1 MHGRE
6 GPGQAGTEGCGRG
19 CNELLAQQLP
29 LGVVRGQLPKSPLQ
43 RLPKKP
49 QLLVGLGQL
58 LLGLQEEEQ
67 GRLGTQLGWGCPSS
81 ADPGPSLRLSP
92 TYGPFSLE
100 APNPNLLGPTP
111 EK

>member
-1 MHGRE
+1 MHSRE

-29 LGVVRGQLPKSPLQ
+29 LGVVSGQLPKSPLQ
-43 RLPKKP
+43 RLSKKP

-67 GRLGTQLGWGCPSS
+67 GWLGTQLG
-81 ADPGPSLRLSP
+81 
-92 TYGPFSLE
+92 
-100 APNPNLLGPTP
+100 
-111 EK
+111 